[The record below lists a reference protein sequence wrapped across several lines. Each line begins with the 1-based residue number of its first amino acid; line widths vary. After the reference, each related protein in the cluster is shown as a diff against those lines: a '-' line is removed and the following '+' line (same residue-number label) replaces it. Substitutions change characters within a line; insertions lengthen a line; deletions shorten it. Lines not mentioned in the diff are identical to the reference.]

1 MPPPD
6 PSHTVGIAA
15 LQAQFSAALW
25 SEGEPL
31 PQGIRGSNRARAS
44 RFEVYRNN
52 VVTSLVRSLE
62 KTYPVVSRLV
72 GPEFFQAM
80 ARVYVESDP
89 PRTPALID
97 YGATFPRFLVNF
109 EPVRDLPY
117 LSDVAALEW
126 LRTRSYHAADEPH
139 AEPSEIAALAASD
152 PAQLGVILH
161 ASAHLVRSDFPVV
174 SIWRTNSCDDEV
186 REIGPDIPG
195 EQGLI
200 VRQHL
205 EVRLISLDAGAYTFI
220 AALQARSTLAAAA
233 TAALAVDPTTSISHA
248 LALLIATGAIRHI
261 HLIP

>member
-15 LQAQFSAALW
+15 LQAQFSAGSGARVSRFRKAFAAL
-25 SEGEPL
+25 
-31 PQGIRGSNRARAS
+31 IARAS

-72 GPEFFQAM
+72 GAEFFQAT

-89 PRTPALID
+89 PKTPALID
-97 YGATFPRFLVNF
+97 YGAGFPRFLGNF
-109 EPVRDLPY
+109 EPVRGLPY

-152 PAQLGVILH
+152 PAHLGSFFMLPLTLFARTSRRVH
-161 ASAHLVRSDFPVV
+161 MAH
-174 SIWRTNSCDDEV
+174 E
-186 REIGPDIPG
+186 
-195 EQGLI
+195 
-200 VRQHL
+200 
-205 EVRLISLDAGAYTFI
+205 
-220 AALQARSTLAAAA
+220 
-233 TAALAVDPTTSISHA
+233 
-248 LALLIATGAIRHI
+248 
-261 HLIP
+261 